1 MQHGTPAGIPIRSTL
16 DNATTVQYA
25 GHVQQLNAKARTTV
39 RDLDP
44 TNDLTFL
51 RVRTN
56 KHEIMVAPGEWRL
69 VAVGTQFPALSMHA
83 WQDVPA
89 ALS

>member
-1 MQHGTPAGIPIRSTL
+1 M

-25 GHVQQLNAKARTTV
+25 GHIQQLNAKARTTV

-51 RVRTN
+51 RVRTS
-56 KHEIMVAPGEWRL
+56 KHEIMVAPGKLLHWGNVLRHS
-69 VAVGTQFPALSMHA
+69 LSLILTDKDYLLIVV
-83 WQDVPA
+83 QDP
-89 ALS
+89 SQQ

>member
-1 MQHGTPAGIPIRSTL
+1 MVVTTHMIFRIRIIISQKVANLLSSCTGIPIRSTL

-25 GHVQQLNAKARTTV
+25 SQVGQLTTKARCTV

-44 TNDLTFL
+44 TNDLSFL

-56 KHEIMVAPGEWRL
+56 KHEIMIAPGKL
-69 VAVGTQFPALSMHA
+69 K
-83 WQDVPA
+83 
-89 ALS
+89 

>member
-1 MQHGTPAGIPIRSTL
+1 MLILPVGIPIRSTL

-25 GHVQQLNAKARTTV
+25 GHIQQLNAKAKTTV

-56 KHEIMVAPGEWRL
+56 KHEIMIAPGEREKEGGWEGVHCPQL
-69 VAVGTQFPALSMHA
+69 LTPSIAFEK
-83 WQDVPA
+83 
-89 ALS
+89 